1 MLVRARSKR
10 YLCNLADN
18 LLELRMTTHRHAE
31 VVRPAPDAETER
43 AVRVFLQRLE
53 GKYPVIEAILYGSR
67 ARGDHKPDSDAD
79 LAVILAG
86 ERGDRYSVAGD
97 MAGIEFDVM
106 LEIGV
111 HVQALPLWQD
121 EWRHP
126 ERFNNPALIEN
137 IKREGLRV

>member
-1 MLVRARSKR
+1 
-10 YLCNLADN
+10 
-18 LLELRMTTHRHAE
+18 MTTHRHAE

-53 GKYPVIEAILYGSR
+53 GKYSVIEAILYGSR

-111 HVQALPLWQD
+111 HIQALPLWQD

>member
-1 MLVRARSKR
+1 
-10 YLCNLADN
+10 
-18 LLELRMTTHRHAE
+18 MTTHRHAE

-43 AVRVFLQRLE
+43 TVRVFLQRLE
-53 GKYPVIEAILYGSR
+53 GKYSVIEAILYGSR
-67 ARGDHKPDSDAD
+67 ARGDKADSDAH

-111 HVQALPLWQD
+111 HIQALPLWQD